1 MYDDLLNSIDDEV
14 QKFLNRNGDIAH
26 ALRVINELIEKNEG
40 EMIRLGLLYAKS
52 ILQEKLIEQL
62 QAVWNEFLME

>member
-62 QAVWNEFLME
+62 QAV